1 METFF
6 FSFGWHWATFCN
18 KNNIY
23 NRSVM
28 LHSSSINRRHST
40 SNPLLIGNIC
50 KLVPIEKWAKPWYWN
65 HYYYYYYTQMSL
77 AVGGWPRMNGERAER
92 SSVGPLKKWI
102 EKWNNISEIPRLRSI
117 LPCQDILASWFFVVA
132 AEQTVRGADNKL
144 WRKELGKQLLHLSGK
159 AIATLSELAVCLAF
173 NPLGLN
179 VIITLN
185 DVGRCHVILKFVQEW
200 TMTVNS
206 TWKSACLHLCV

>member
-1 METFF
+1 MNNCEFPISPECWLKLS
-6 FSFGWHWATFCN
+6 SFHLGDIGQHFAT
-18 KNNIY
+18 KTTSI

-28 LHSSSINRRHST
+28 LHPSSINRRHST

-77 AVGGWPRMNGERAER
+77 AVGGWLRMNGERAER

-117 LPCQDILASWFFVVA
+117 LPGYSSQLVLYCCCRTD
-132 AEQTVRGADNKL
+132 GAWL
-144 WRKELGKQLLHLSGK
+144 W
-159 AIATLSELAVCLAF
+159 
-173 NPLGLN
+173 
-179 VIITLN
+179 
-185 DVGRCHVILKFVQEW
+185 
-200 TMTVNS
+200 
-206 TWKSACLHLCV
+206 